1 MPNYRSS
8 HVLPNTLE
16 HVLRVLMKVTPSE
29 WKHVQ
34 DAAQN
39 ALKGVSLDEKIKP
52 SSLKLISTDSK
63 YELSQKIIQEHVDH
77 NNHHSEQHLGGG
89 LHHGIQQIFK
99 TIWNLLGG
107 HSITRLFKWDKKKRD
122 LSPIQ
127 KEAAKLLSGTYAST
141 RPDAVDGW
149 TRIKDYDTEYGSFW
163 GNDRG
168 EYMLSIRGT
177 RPRWKD
183 LFKDGKILAG
193 SESEHNETLE
203 KSIDHFIQQHPDTK
217 LVVSAH
223 SLGTELAMN
232 YFNKIGFENVKDVFL
247 YNPASAFTQS
257 QEHIKNNINN
267 PKVDLFLNSND
278 PVGSYYAQNLGS
290 DESNVWWGEFIYN
303 PVAAHGLNQWYDS
316 DETSSPETQ
325 DSAPPKEPPKPHE
338 KLPPEKLPTV
348 AVI

>member
-16 HVLRVLMKVTPSE
+16 HVLRVLVKTTPTE

-34 DAAQN
+34 DAANN
-39 ALKGVSLDEKIKP
+39 ALKKTYLSEKIKP
-52 SSLKLISTDSK
+52 SSLKLIATASK
-63 YELSQKIIQEHVDH
+63 YELSQKIINEHVEHH
-77 NNHHSEQHLGGG
+77 NPNSESHLGGG

-107 HSITRLFKWDKKKRD
+107 HSITRLFKRDKKARELKP
-122 LSPIQ
+122 LQ
-127 KEAAKLLSGTYAST
+127 KEAAKLLSGTYSAK
-141 RPDAVDGW
+141 RPETVDEW

-163 GNDRG
+163 QNDRG
-168 EYMLSIRGT
+168 EFVLSVRGT
-177 RPRWKD
+177 RPKWKD

-203 KSIDHFIQQHPDTK
+203 RSIDHFIRQHPDAK

-232 YFNKIGFENVKDVFL
+232 YFNRKGFENVQDVFL

-257 QEHIKNNINN
+257 QEHIKQNINN

-303 PVAAHGLNQWYDS
+303 PAAAHGLAQWYGEE
-316 DETSSPETQ
+316 DETPSPETQ
-325 DSAPPKEPPKPHE
+325 DSAPPKEPEPHKP
-338 KLPPEKLPTV
+338 LSPEKIPTV